1 MNQHLLH
8 GKTAL
13 ITGAA
18 RGIGLAVA
26 RAYASHGARV
36 IVADVDLA
44 STEAA
49 ARDLPGAR
57 ALMLD
62 VTDEAATE
70 AAFDLLSAD
79 GWTPDIVVPNAGI
92 LHLEDIITLP
102 ADRFRAVI
110 EVNLTGAFL
119 TARAAA
125 RRMTARAA
133 DGRMSDNGRII
144 LTSSLFGL
152 RGGAQNAAY
161 SASKFGMVGLMQ
173 SMAADLAPR
182 GILVNAV
189 APGQIATEMLD
200 KLVTDRLAM
209 GLADPRER
217 LRARIPLGRL
227 GTPEELA
234 GTYVWLASPLSAYV
248 TGQTIAVDGGWNV
261 G

>member
-1 MNQHLLH
+1 MNTGLLH

-13 ITGAA
+13 ITGGA
-18 RGIGLAVA
+18 RGIGRAVA
-26 RAYASHGARV
+26 LAFVAHGARV
-36 IVADVDLA
+36 IVADVG
-44 STEAA
+44 T
-49 ARDLPGAR
+49 GATTGTVR
-57 ALMLD
+57 SITLD
-62 VTDEAATE
+62 VTDEGATE
-70 AAFDLLSAD
+70 AAFDMLANE
-79 GWTPDIVVPNAGI
+79 GWTPDVVVPNAGI
-92 LHLEDIITLP
+92 LHLEEVTTLP
-102 ADRFRAVI
+102 ADRFRAVV

-125 RRMTARAA
+125 RRMG
-133 DGRMSDNGRII
+133 DGGRII

-152 RGGAQNAAY
+152 RGGGQNAAY

-189 APGQIATEMLD
+189 APGQIATEMME
-200 KLVTDRLAM
+200 KLVADRLAM

-217 LRARIPLGRL
+217 LRARVPLGRL

-234 GTYVWLASPLSAYV
+234 GTYVWLASALSAYV
-248 TGQTIAVDGGWNV
+248 TGQTIAVDGGWQV

>member
-1 MNQHLLH
+1 MNTALLH

-13 ITGAA
+13 ITGGA
-18 RGIGLAVA
+18 RGIGHAVA
-26 RAYASHGARV
+26 RAFAAHGARV
-36 IVADVDLA
+36 IVADVGAAA
-44 STEAA
+44 STQTV
-49 ARDLPGAR
+49 RSIT
-57 ALMLD
+57 LD
-62 VTDEAATE
+62 VTDEGATE
-70 AAFDLLSAD
+70 AAFDMLANE
-79 GWTPDIVVPNAGI
+79 GWAPDVVVPNAGI
-92 LHLEDIITLP
+92 LHLEEVTTLP
-102 ADRFRAVI
+102 VDRFRAVV

-125 RRMTARAA
+125 RRMG
-133 DGRMSDNGRII
+133 DGGRII

-152 RGGAQNAAY
+152 RGGGQNAAY

-200 KLVTDRLAM
+200 KLVADRLAM
-209 GLADPRER
+209 GLPDPRER

-234 GTYVWLASPLSAYV
+234 GTYVWLASALSAYV
-248 TGQTIAVDGGWNV
+248 TGQTIAVDGGWQV

>member
-1 MNQHLLH
+1 MTQPLLH
-8 GKTAL
+8 GKIAL

-18 RGIGLAVA
+18 RGIGLAVG
-26 RAYASHGARV
+26 RAMAEHGARV
-36 IVADVDLA
+36 VLADLDLTTTEASARAFGAKAIALDVADET

-49 ARDLPGAR
+49 FQRIA
-57 ALMLD
+57 
-62 VTDEAATE
+62 EE
-70 AAFDLLSAD
+70 

-92 LHLEDIITLP
+92 LHLESVDTMP
-102 ADRFRAVI
+102 ADRFRAVL

-125 RRMTARAA
+125 RRMSA
-133 DGRMSDNGRII
+133 GGRII

-173 SMAADLAPR
+173 SMAADLASK

-189 APGQIATEMLD
+189 APGQIQTEMMD
-200 KLVTDRLAM
+200 KLVADRLAM
-209 GLADPRER
+209 GLPDPRER
-217 LRARIPLGRL
+217 LLSRIPLARM

-234 GTYVWLASPLSAYV
+234 GTYVWLASPLASYV
-248 TGQTIAVDGGWNV
+248 TGQTIVVDGGWQV

>member
-1 MNQHLLH
+1 MNDQLLH

-13 ITGAA
+13 VTGAA

-26 RAYASHGARV
+26 RAYAAHGARV
-36 IVADVDLA
+36 ILADMDLVA
-44 STEAA
+44 TRAA
-49 ARDLPGAR
+49 ADGLAGAAR
-57 ALMLD
+57 AVALD
-62 VTDEAATE
+62 VTDEGATE
-70 AAFDLLSAD
+70 TAFDQLTAD
-79 GWTPDIVVPNAGI
+79 GWTPDVVVPNAGI
-92 LHLEDIITLP
+92 LHLEEVSSLP

-110 EVNLTGAFL
+110 DVNLTGAFL

-125 RRMTARAA
+125 RRMS
-133 DGRMSDNGRII
+133 DGGRII

-161 SASKFGMVGLMQ
+161 SASKFGMLGLMQ

-189 APGQIATEMLD
+189 APGQIMTEMMD
-200 KLVTDRLAM
+200 KLVADRLAM
-209 GLADPRER
+209 GLPDPRER

-227 GTPEELA
+227 GTPDELA
-234 GTYVWLASPLSAYV
+234 GTYVWLASSLSAYV
-248 TGQTIAVDGGWNV
+248 TGQTIAVDGGWQV

>member
-1 MNQHLLH
+1 MNQQLLH
-8 GKTAL
+8 GKTAI

-18 RGIGLAVA
+18 RGIGMAVA
-26 RAYASHGARV
+26 RAYAAHGARV

-44 STEAA
+44 TTQAA
-49 ARDLPGAR
+49 AGSVSGAR
-57 ALMLD
+57 ALALD

-70 AAFDLLSAD
+70 AAFDQLTAD
-79 GWTPDIVVPNAGI
+79 GWTPDIVIPNAGI
-92 LHLEDIITLP
+92 LHLEEVSTLP

-125 RRMTARAA
+125 RRLNA
-133 DGRMSDNGRII
+133 GGRII

-152 RGGAQNAAY
+152 RGGAQNVAY

-189 APGQIATEMLD
+189 APGQIMTEMMD
-200 KLVTDRLAM
+200 KLVADRLNM
-209 GLADPRER
+209 GLPDPRER

-234 GTYVWLASPLSAYV
+234 GTYVWLGSSLSDYV
-248 TGQTIAVDGGWNV
+248 TGQTIAVDGGWQV

>member
-1 MNQHLLH
+1 MNTGLLH

-13 ITGAA
+13 ITGGA
-18 RGIGLAVA
+18 RGIGRAVA
-26 RAYASHGARV
+26 LAFVAHGARV
-36 IVADVDLA
+36 IVADVG
-44 STEAA
+44 T
-49 ARDLPGAR
+49 GATAGTVR
-57 ALMLD
+57 SITLD
-62 VTDEAATE
+62 VTDEGATE
-70 AAFDLLSAD
+70 AAFDMLANE
-79 GWTPDIVVPNAGI
+79 GWTPDVVVPNAGI
-92 LHLEDIITLP
+92 LHLEEVTTLP
-102 ADRFRAVI
+102 ADRFRAVV

-125 RRMTARAA
+125 RRMG
-133 DGRMSDNGRII
+133 DGGRII

-152 RGGAQNAAY
+152 RGGGQNAAY

-189 APGQIATEMLD
+189 APGQIATEMME
-200 KLVTDRLAM
+200 KLVADRLAM

-217 LRARIPLGRL
+217 LRARVPLGRL

-234 GTYVWLASPLSAYV
+234 GTYVWLASALSAYV
-248 TGQTIAVDGGWNV
+248 TGQTIAVDGGWQV

>member
-1 MNQHLLH
+1 MNGPLLQ

-26 RAYASHGARV
+26 QAFAAQGARV
-36 IVADVDLA
+36 IVADMMASDTALA
-44 STEAA
+44 IA
-49 ARDLPGAR
+49 GAR
-57 ALMLD
+57 ALSLD

-70 AAFDLLSAD
+70 AAFDLLTAE
-79 GWTPDIVVPNAGI
+79 GWTPDVVVPNAGI
-92 LHLEDIITLP
+92 LHLEAVTTLP
-102 ADRFRAVI
+102 ADRFRAVV

-125 RRMTARAA
+125 RRMT
-133 DGRMSDNGRII
+133 DNGRII

-161 SASKFGMVGLMQ
+161 AASKFGMVGLMQ

-189 APGQIATEMLD
+189 APGQIATEMME
-200 KLVTDRLAM
+200 KLVADRLAM
-209 GLADPRER
+209 GLPDPRER

-227 GTPEELA
+227 GTPQELA
-234 GTYVWLASPLSAYV
+234 GTYVWLASPLSGYV
-248 TGQTIAVDGGWNV
+248 TGQTICVDGGWQV

>member
-1 MNQHLLH
+1 MNQRLLD

-26 RAYASHGARV
+26 RAYAEHGARV
-36 IVADVDLA
+36 IVADVDPA
-44 STEAA
+44 STETAA
-49 ARDLPGAR
+49 GDIPRAR
-57 ALMLD
+57 ALALD

-70 AAFDLLSAD
+70 AAFDLLTAD

-92 LHLEDIITLP
+92 LHLEDITTLP
-102 ADRFRAVI
+102 ADRFRAVL

-125 RRMTARAA
+125 RRMTE
-133 DGRMSDNGRII
+133 GGRII

-161 SASKFGMVGLMQ
+161 AASKFGMVGLMQ
-173 SMAADLAPR
+173 SMAADLASR

-189 APGQIATEMLD
+189 APGQIATEMLV
-200 KLVTDRLAM
+200 KLVSDRLAM